1 LCVELNHRKEV
12 MVNFVGTLQPAG
24 TVTPGGVDDVA
35 VGVATGVVGG
45 LFDEGLL
52 VELGAGAEVVETQ
65 PRS

>member
-1 LCVELNHRKEV
+1 

-52 VELGAGAEVVETQ
+52 VELGADAEVVETQ